1 MTLTDFTKRMKK
13 ISTTTGARTPRTRQA
28 KPVEIIDDVVS
39 IGGDNA
45 GWDKEERNG
54 RMHLTRR

>member
-13 ISTTTGARTPRTRQA
+13 IGTPTGARTQRTKKA

-39 IGGDNA
+39 IGGDNV
-45 GWDKEERNG
+45 GWDREERNG
-54 RMHLTRR
+54 RVHLTRR